1 MFINLGNEDFSLSL
15 SLSVYYQSIIMI
27 FSNNFVIIVSTKRLF
42 ITCLFLTRIMSCLD
56 FLIQYLLR
64 KVNVKSIS
72 KDFENNIYIF
82 SSTYYLSQKI
92 VENMIWIKIF

>member
-1 MFINLGNEDFSLSL
+1 
-15 SLSVYYQSIIMI
+15 
-27 FSNNFVIIVSTKRLF
+27 
-42 ITCLFLTRIMSCLD
+42 MSCLD

-92 VENMIWIKIF
+92 FENMMWIKIF